1 MIKNYLKVAFRSL
14 KRQPAYTALNIVGL
28 TVGITS
34 SLLILLYIF
43 HETSF
48 DKYHSKSERI
58 YRISSS
64 ITEPDNSFKWAV
76 TQLPLGRMLKQ
87 ENAEVEQYTRFS
99 GGGRRRFE
107 LNQVNYFE
115 ENVYFADSTVFEI
128 FDFEFISGDSKTA
141 LEAPNSIVIN
151 ETMSKK
157 IFKGE
162 NPIGQT
168 LKSDGNLTFQVTG
181 VYKDMPNNSH
191 IIADA
196 MISISTRFGPGAGSW
211 GGFNLY
217 TYVLLNEN
225 AKPDAFQA
233 KLDSTIVKYV
243 DPIFEPLKIAVEYA
257 LLPITSIHLNS
268 DFQGEPVPPGDIEYI
283 YIFSAI
289 ALFLIVIASINYM
302 NLATARSMKR
312 SLEVGIRKVLGAQ
325 RGGLIGQFL
334 TESIILTLIALICS
348 VAILTLIVPL
358 VNDSVGTSMNINAL
372 LETNTILAIIGI
384 VVFTGLIGGSYPAFF
399 LSAFQPAAVLKGNT
413 GKSGGKVLRKVLVT
427 LQFAISIF
435 MLIGTLV
442 IYRQMEY
449 VRNKDLGFDKEQ
461 VLSLQLNSRITRQQW
476 PVLKNKLL
484 QNANISSAGTAS
496 TTPGNGFGKLIM
508 YIETNDGVM
517 DQRGI
522 DNYNVDYEFFPT
534 LDIDFVAGRNFSLE
548 FPSDS
553 ASAVIV
559 NEAMV
564 ERMNWSDPIGK
575 KIIIGA
581 SDTLPGTRVIGV
593 VKNFHQQSL
602 HEVIPPLLFLP
613 NRTNRGA
620 MIKVAGDI
628 RQTVAFIK
636 STWEETFPT
645 LPFEYEFLDE
655 QFNEQ
660 YETDDVRGQLFL
672 GFSFM
677 TILIACLGLLGL
689 ASYTAEQR
697 SKEISIRKVLGASTK
712 GLVRLLIRDFIILVL
727 IAAVPASVLGYFS
740 MNNWLNDFE
749 FHIDLGVAIFA
760 TVLLATIVVT
770 VLTTGYHAL
779 KSATAN
785 PVDKLKY
792 E

>member
-1 MIKNYLKVAFRSL
+1 MIKNYIKVAFRNL
-14 KRQPAYTALNIVGL
+14 KRQPAYTALNVIGL

-48 DKYHSKSERI
+48 DKFHSKSDRI

-87 ENAEVEQYTRFS
+87 ENAEVEQYVRFF
-99 GGGRRRFE
+99 GGGRRRLE
-107 LNQVNYFE
+107 LNQINYFE
-115 ENVYFADSTVFEI
+115 ENIYFADSTVFDV
-128 FDFEFISGDSKTA
+128 FDFDFIVGDSETA

-151 ETMSKK
+151 ETMARK

-168 LKSDGNLTFQVTG
+168 LESDGNLNFQVTG
-181 VYKDMPNNSH
+181 VYKDVPNNSH
-191 IIADA
+191 IIPEG
-196 MISISTRFGPGAGSW
+196 MISISTIFGQGAGSW

-225 AKPDAFQA
+225 TRPEDFQV
-233 KLDSTIVKYV
+233 KLDSTIVRYV
-243 DPIFEPLKIAVEYA
+243 DPIFEPLKISVEYA

-268 DFQGEPVPPGDIEYI
+268 DFQGEPVPPGDMEYV

-289 ALFLIVIASINYM
+289 ALFLVIIASINYM

-334 TESIILTLIALICS
+334 TESIIITLIALACS
-348 VAILTLIVPL
+348 IVVLILIVPV
-358 VNDSVGTSMNINAL
+358 VNDTVGTSMDVQAL
-372 LETNTILAIIGI
+372 LKTNTILATLGI
-384 VVFTGLIGGSYPAFF
+384 VIVTGLVGGSYPAFF
-399 LSAFQPAAVLKGNT
+399 LSAFQPAAVLKGT
-413 GKSGGKVLRKVLVT
+413 AGKSGGKVLRKVLVT

-449 VRNKDLGFDKEQ
+449 VRSKDLGFDKEQ
-461 VLSLQLNSRITRQQW
+461 VLSIQLNSRITRQQW

-508 YIETNDGVM
+508 YIETNEGVM

-522 DNYNVDYEFFPT
+522 DNYNVDYDFFPT
-534 LDIDFVAGRNFSLE
+534 LGIEFVEGRNFSLE
-548 FPSDS
+548 YPSDS

-564 ERMNWSDPIGK
+564 ERMDWSDPIGK
-575 KIIIGA
+575 RIILGP
-581 SDTLPGTRVIGV
+581 SDTLPGARVIGV

-602 HEVIPPLLFLP
+602 HEVIPPLLFRP
-613 NRTNRGA
+613 TRTNGGA
-620 MIKVAGDI
+620 LIKIGGDI
-628 RQTVAFIK
+628 RETVAFVK
-636 STWEETFPT
+636 DTWEETFPT
-645 LPFEYEFLDE
+645 LPFEFEFLDE

-660 YETDDVRGQLFL
+660 YGTDDVRGQLFL

-697 SKEISIRKVLGASTK
+697 AKEISIRKVLGASTQ
-712 GLVRLLIRDFIILVL
+712 GLVNLLIRDFIILVL
-727 IAAVPASVLGYFS
+727 IAAIPASILGYFS
-740 MNNWLNDFE
+740 MNNWLSDFE
-749 FHIDLGVAIFA
+749 FHIDLGVTIFA
-760 TVLLATIVVT
+760 TVLLATVIIT

-785 PVDKLKY
+785 PAERLKY